1 MRPHHHHR
9 RLIHAEASLRDTL
22 RRVTSKTSV
31 YLGPE
36 ELRLLDDLER
46 HTGRSRSQLL
56 RDGIHALAD
65 QLPARPRPQSLGV
78 ARLAPGSDRWD
89 ADELARRR
97 GLRG

>member
-1 MRPHHHHR
+1 M
-9 RLIHAEASLRDTL
+9 T
-22 RRVTSKTSV
+22 TKTSV

-56 RDGIHALAD
+56 RDGIRALAD
-65 QLPARPRPQSLGV
+65 RLPERPRPQSLGI
-78 ARLAPGSDRWD
+78 ARLAPGGGGPAWD

-97 GLRG
+97 GLDR

>member
-1 MRPHHHHR
+1 M
-9 RLIHAEASLRDTL
+9 T
-22 RRVTSKTSV
+22 TKTTV

-56 RDGIHALAD
+56 RDGIRALAD
-65 QLPARPRPQSLGV
+65 QLPERPRPQSLGI
-78 ARLAPGSDRWD
+78 ARLARGGGPGWD

-97 GLRG
+97 GLDR